1 MPWFVSFYGADIYQV
16 GRLPE
21 WQEKYRRMFDECFR
35 VLVLG
40 PSMAAALRELG
51 CPSSKLEVHP
61 LGVDV
66 DSMPHA
72 PRELM
77 TGQPLRVLFAGSF
90 REKKGMQY
98 LVQAAAMARRSG
110 VRLELHLVGDATGK
124 PGDSETKAEVF
135 GLISQLGLED
145 IVVHHSW
152 LRFEELI
159 SLSMRCQVFVAPSV
173 TAADG
178 DAEGTPFVLQQMMA
192 TEMTVIATVH
202 SDIPYVLGECADLL
216 VPERDAGAIA
226 ERLELYAADPS
237 TLATHGSMVRRQIE
251 QHHNVRVCA
260 KQLSDLYEMAPAAH

>member
-1 MPWFVSFYGADIYQV
+1 MPWFVSFYGADVYEL
-16 GRLPE
+16 GRMPE
-21 WQEKYRRMFDECFR
+21 WQEKYGRVFDECFR
-35 VLVLG
+35 VLALG
-40 PSMAAALRELG
+40 PSMVAALRELG
-51 CPSSKLEVHP
+51 CPSSKLEVHS

-77 TGQPLRVLFAGSF
+77 TDQPLRVAFAGTF
-90 REKKGMQY
+90 REKKGLQY
-98 LVQAAAMARRSG
+98 LVQAVAMARRSG
-110 VRLELHLVGDATGK
+110 VRLELHLIGDAAGK

-159 SLSMRCQVFVAPSV
+159 SLSMRCHVFVAPSV
-173 TAADG
+173 TAANG

-192 TEMTVIATVH
+192 TEMPVIATVH
-202 SDIPYVLGECADLL
+202 SDIPYVFGEYADLL

-237 TLATHGSMVRRQIE
+237 TLATHGSMVRRQME
-251 QHHNVRVCA
+251 QHHNVRECA
-260 KQLSDLYEMAPAAH
+260 KHLSDLYEMAPGAN